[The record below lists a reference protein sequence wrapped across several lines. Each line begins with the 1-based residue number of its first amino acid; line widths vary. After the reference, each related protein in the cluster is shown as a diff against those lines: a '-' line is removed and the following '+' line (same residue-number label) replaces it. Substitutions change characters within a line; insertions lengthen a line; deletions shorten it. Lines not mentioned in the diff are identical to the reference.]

1 MRLIN
6 YFFPIDFEWKCHH
19 HVRSKMSKQSVMW
32 YIFYIWFIS
41 TLMKWRGLDITDTAV
56 SCKHDRYSMVQ
67 KTITELIHPLSIIV
81 VSLFLSLS
89 FLFVSFFVPF
99 LVGIT
104 QWFECQTH
112 DWKVA
117 SSNPCRSSRRI
128 FFSRVDFLCWLLFW
142 YPVHPRVTAVAR
154 KRSRSF
160 CQKCMWQ
167 VTANH
172 AFTLHMWLCM
182 KWHGAWLYD
191 VQRTCAQM
199 AAVSCS
205 TSHGGYSK
213 NIL

>member
-1 MRLIN
+1 MISCQISNTTGCRSREGMAIN
-6 YFFPIDFEWKCHH
+6 IMMNCQILNTNTSGF
-19 HVRSKMSKQSVMW
+19 RSREQM
-32 YIFYIWFIS
+32 
-41 TLMKWRGLDITDTAV
+41 A
-56 SCKHDRYSMVQ
+56 
-67 KTITELIHPLSIIV
+67 
-81 VSLFLSLS
+81 
-89 FLFVSFFVPF
+89 
-99 LVGIT
+99 GIA
-104 QWFECQTH
+104 QWFECQIH

-160 CQKCMWQ
+160 CQKCMGQ

-191 VQRTCAQM
+191 VHRTCAQM

-205 TSHGGYSK
+205 TSYGGYSK
-213 NIL
+213 KHTLKSQSLM